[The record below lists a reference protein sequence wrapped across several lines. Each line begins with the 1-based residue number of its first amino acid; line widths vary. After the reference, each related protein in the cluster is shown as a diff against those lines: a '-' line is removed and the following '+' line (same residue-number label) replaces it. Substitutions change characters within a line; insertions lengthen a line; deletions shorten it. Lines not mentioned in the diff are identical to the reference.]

1 MGQMFGLWF
10 LASAIGGVLA
20 GLLGGD
26 ATVDGLT
33 SVEPIF
39 TFMIQYY
46 SVIAVIL
53 ICMAF
58 VFKSKGAK
66 T

>member
-1 MGQMFGLWF
+1 MFGLWF

-33 SVEPIF
+33 SVQPIF

-46 SVIAVIL
+46 AVIAAIL
-53 ICMAF
+53 IGLAF
-58 VFKSKGAK
+58 FFKANKAES
-66 T
+66 

>member
-26 ATVDGLT
+26 ATVDGLN
-33 SVEPIF
+33 SVQPIF

-46 SVIAVIL
+46 FIIAIAL
-53 ICMAF
+53 IVMAYLF
-58 VFKSKGAK
+58 RKKESD
-66 T
+66 

>member
-26 ATVDGLT
+26 ATVDGLS
-33 SVEPIF
+33 SVQPIF
-39 TFMIQYY
+39 TFMIKYY
-46 SVIAVIL
+46 AIIALAL
-53 ICMAF
+53 IAMAF
-58 VFKSKGAK
+58 IFKKKES

>member
-10 LASAIGGVLA
+10 LASAIGVVLA

-26 ATVDGLT
+26 ATVDGLN
-33 SVEPIF
+33 SVQPIF

-46 SVIAVIL
+46 VVLAIALVV
-53 ICMAF
+53 MAYL
-58 VFKSKGAK
+58 FKKKKSS
-66 T
+66 

>member
-26 ATVDGLT
+26 ATADGLD
-33 SVEPIF
+33 SVQPIF
-39 TFMIQYY
+39 TFMIQTKLKN
-46 SVIAVIL
+46 SSNHLQII
-53 ICMAF
+53 
-58 VFKSKGAK
+58 
-66 T
+66 